1 LNGSDSRPRLIG
13 QPRAEEILARALA
26 RDRVS
31 HAYLFVGPAGVG
43 KTTAAIL
50 LAQAVN
56 CDALSAWRLA
66 LGEAGPSQPS
76 AKRQAPSAASGSELA
91 PCGRCESCLR
101 ITAGTHPDVH
111 VIVPQSKTGQNVSVD
126 QMRDTRRDASL
137 RPSMGRRKVYIVP
150 NAELMNAEAA
160 NTLLKTLE
168 EPSDFVT
175 LVLIAPSVSSVLPTI
190 QSRCQLVRFGLTSPA
205 VIQAALQERFG
216 LPEETAAPLARAAGG
231 RVGIAF
237 AWAADAGVL
246 EQRNRALELLREAE
260 ERRQAARRK
269 PGQQV
274 AALRLAEAFRELA
287 PGGGP
292 GSAAN
297 TRSALTTLLD
307 LALEYYRDLLLLSVG
322 APESAL
328 MVTDPGPLLREQAAG
343 TGPETLLQAIETV
356 VESQQF
362 LERNVAP
369 QLVLERMFARLIGE
383 PA

>member
-1 LNGSDSRPRLIG
+1 
-13 QPRAEEILARALA
+13 
-26 RDRVS
+26 
-31 HAYLFVGPAGVG
+31 
-43 KTTAAIL
+43 
-50 LAQAVN
+50 
-56 CDALSAWRLA
+56 
-66 LGEAGPSQPS
+66 
-76 AKRQAPSAASGSELA
+76 
-91 PCGRCESCLR
+91 LR
-101 ITAGTHPDVH
+101 IAAGTHPDVH

-126 QMRDTRRDASL
+126 QMRDTRRDAAL

-175 LVLIAPSVSSVLPTI
+175 LVLIAPSAGSVLPTI

-205 VIQAALQERFG
+205 VVQAALQARFS

-231 RVGIAF
+231 RVGVAF
-237 AWAADAGVL
+237 GWAADAGVL
-246 EQRNRALELLREAE
+246 EQRNQALALLQEAE
-260 ERRQAARRK
+260 ERRRAARAH

-274 AALRLAEAFRELA
+274 AALRLAEAFRDLA
-287 PGGGP
+287 PGSGP

-297 TRSALTTLLD
+297 TRSALTALLD

-322 APESAL
+322 APGSAL
-328 MVTDPGPLLREQAAG
+328 TVADPAPLLREQAAA
-343 TGPETLLQAIETV
+343 TGPEALLRAIDTV

>member
-1 LNGSDSRPRLIG
+1 MGRWRSSWTWSALNGSDSRPRLLG

-31 HAYLFVGPAGVG
+31 HAYLFVGSPGVG
-43 KTTAAIL
+43 KTTAAIR
-50 LAQAVN
+50 LAQALN
-56 CDALSAWRLA
+56 CRNPATVADDADSR
-66 LGEAGPSQPS
+66 
-76 AKRQAPSAASGSELA
+76 LA

-126 QMRDTRRDASL
+126 QMRDTRRDAAL

-205 VIQAALQERFG
+205 VIQRALRERFDMT
-216 LPEETAAPLARAAGG
+216 EETAATLARAAGG

-237 AWAADAGVL
+237 AWATDEGVP

-269 PGQQV
+269 PGHQV

-328 MVTDPGPLLREQAAG
+328 MVTDPAPLLREQAAG
-343 TGPETLLQAIETV
+343 TGPEALLQAIETV